1 MKALPLLRTEWNN
14 NNVNLRKYQFMPINN
29 LEYILKELQKE
40 SQETNQNMFE
50 RRAADG
56 ISFL

>member
-50 RRAADG
+50 RRATDG